1 MNQSAHAARLEMGR
15 ASVLVVEDNR
25 ADVFLI
31 REALERSGADASLQ
45 VIPDG
50 ESAIHFFDQI
60 DSDPAAPCPALVMV
74 DLNLPKRQG
83 RDVLACIR
91 QSRRCAQVP
100 VLIVTS
106 SNSERDRDE
115 VARLGVQGYFRKPS
129 AYEDFMK
136 LGEIVTTLLGR
147 SPMPT

>member
-1 MNQSAHAARLEMGR
+1 MGR
-15 ASVLVVEDNR
+15 LADATCLKTGRVSVLVVEDNR

-31 REALERSGADASLQ
+31 REALERSGAGASLQ

-50 ESAIHFFDQI
+50 EAAIHFFDQI
-60 DSDPAAPCPALVMV
+60 DNDPSAPCPALVMV

-91 QSRRCAQVP
+91 QSRRCAHVP

-106 SNSERDRDE
+106 SDAERERDE
-115 VARLGVQGYFRKPS
+115 MARLGVQGYFRKPS

-136 LGEIVTTLLGR
+136 LGEIVTVLLGR
-147 SPMPT
+147 SPKPT